1 MTDQN
6 DQGGGRGVAE
16 FLKEWGFD
24 VSAFESRVK
33 QSLSGARG
41 TIQAGAPAA
50 SEIKTGIERAWNEIE
65 EAFKRARQTMK
76 HETPGATATAAAP
89 ETSNDQPA
97 TPEPPSPS

>member
-1 MTDQN
+1 MSDQN
-6 DQGGGRGVAE
+6 EQSGGRGVAE

-33 QSLSGARG
+33 QSLSGAKG
-41 TIQAGAPAA
+41 TFQAGAPAA
-50 SEIKTGIERAWNEIE
+50 SEIKTGLERAWNEIE

-76 HETPGATATAAAP
+76 HEKPEGAAA
-89 ETSNDQPA
+89 ETTNEQPA